1 MNNEQGLMI
10 NQQQRIID
18 KQGSMIF
25 EEWTIKNEQG

>member
-1 MNNEQGLMI
+1 MNNQQGLRI
-10 NQQQRIID
+10 NQQRRIND